1 MGQGF
6 RDNWE
11 KFVPSSR
18 SAKEI
23 CREDPKSISC
33 SVATKREARK
43 KRRDEE
49 YGTEAPKP
57 TETPKQKK
65 PTKPA
70 TERRKYLDERIREA
84 EGGPPANKS

>member
-1 MGQGF
+1 M
-6 RDNWE
+6 
-11 KFVPSSR
+11 PSSR

-23 CREDPKSISC
+23 CREDPDSISC
-33 SVATKREARK
+33 KVATNREARK

-49 YGTEAPKP
+49 YGEAESPKP
-57 TETPKQKK
+57 PPKK

-84 EGGPPANKS
+84 EEGKPPNKS